1 MRRLFEVGDPVM
13 LLFGPLTARIGVT
26 PELSRMEERIF
37 YISRIRTLHNHSL
50 YELEGCVSKRG
61 VPFTITQDWL
71 VPYHE
76 VSR

>member
-37 YISRIRTLHNHSL
+37 YISRIRTLHNHTL
-50 YELEGCVSKRG
+50 YELDGCVSKKG
-61 VPFTITQDWL
+61 VPFTITADWMA
-71 VPYHE
+71 PYHE
-76 VSR
+76 VAR